1 MSLQVWLPLNG
12 DLKNYGLDGS
22 NIVTNYGATINN
34 NGKIGKCYQNTASN
48 YCTIPININS
58 KEPFSLCFWYRID
71 TWSNW
76 GTAIT
81 LNDNNDT
88 CLGICPHSNGTQVGT
103 NWYEGSTK
111 VYDQYH
117 SQTITVGVWYHISI
131 VVDKTSVKTFING
144 IQTSANSNYSNT
156 PTKSFTQLTLF
167 KRGAASSVF
176 GKNSLNDVRVYS
188 HALSLKE
195 VKEIA
200 KGLVLH
206 YPLNKPQANMAKGG
220 NTYDLNL
227 NSWIFSNQNGGTI
240 RTLEYDEYGTPC
252 VRLTR
257 DNVAQSGWSYF
268 HYDRIENAKIKINTT
283 YTISFDIKASV
294 SGTVGMSGFMRGN
307 TTNQLSNSNSNI
319 QNTIIANKWNHIIL
333 QTTTK
338 SDFSGLET
346 TGQVIYMSLSGNF
359 RNTGATMLL
368 KNIKLEEGNKETPW
382 IPNESD
388 PLYAAAGYAS
398 GIVYDCSGYQNNG
411 AEVGTITGS
420 SDTPRYRSSE
430 YFDGID
436 SAIQIPYN
444 ATVFQTNFTINL
456 WFKKTELGSKDYETL
471 LGGPSGFEM
480 DTRNGN
486 STTLSLYMTGTR
498 GGNAFSSFSFGEWY
512 MVTMVNDGTNEL
524 YYINGE
530 LKKTIEKKSMPI
542 GNYFIGA
549 WRTSSKQNFKGYI
562 SDFRIYCTALSANDI
577 KALYE
582 DAGYVD
588 KNGNFHAY
596 EFVEG

>member
-1 MSLQVWLPLNG
+1 MSLQVWLPLDGNLRNQGLNG
-12 DLKNYGLDGS
+12 TV
-22 NIVTNYGATINN
+22 VTNHGATVDS
-34 NGKIGKCYQNTASN
+34 NGKIGQCYQNTASN
-48 YCTIPININS
+48 YCTIPVTINS
-58 KEPFSLCFWYRID
+58 TLPFSMCFWYRID
-71 TWSNW
+71 TWVGW
-76 GTAIT
+76 GTALT
-81 LNDNNDT
+81 LNDANGNHI
-88 CLGICPHSNGTQVGT
+88 GICSHSNGTSVGT
-103 NWYEGSTK
+103 NWYEGSTSIS
-111 VYDQYH
+111 DRYH
-117 SQTITVGVWYHISI
+117 SLTFVAGTWYHFAIISDGNSI
-131 VVDKTSVKTFING
+131 KTFING
-144 IQTSANSNYSNT
+144 TQSNVITTYSNS
-156 PTKSFTQLTLF
+156 PTKTFTQLTLF
-167 KRGAASSVF
+167 KRGTKNVY
-176 GKNSLNDVRVYS
+176 GRNSLNDVRIYD
-188 HALSLKE
+188 HALSVKE

-220 NTYDLNL
+220 NTYDLSL
-227 NSWIFSNQNGGTI
+227 NSWVFSNQNGGTV

-257 DNVAQSGWSYF
+257 DDTAASGWSYF
-268 HYDRIENAKIKINTT
+268 HYDRIENTKIKTNTT

-294 SGTVGMSGFMRGN
+294 SGTVGMSGFMYGN
-307 TTNQLSNSNSNI
+307 ATNQLSNSNSNI
-319 QNTIIANKWNHIIL
+319 QNSIIANKWNHIIL

-338 SDFSGLET
+338 SDFSGLAT
-346 TGQVIYMSLSGNF
+346 TGQIIYMSLSSNF

-411 AEVGTITGS
+411 IEVGTITGS
-420 SDTPRYRSSE
+420 SDTPRYRSSY
-430 YFDGID
+430 YFDGIN
-436 SAIQIPYN
+436 SAIQVPYN

-456 WFKKTELGSKDYETL
+456 WFKKTELGSKGYETL
-471 LGGPSGFEM
+471 FGGPSGFEM

-530 LKKTIEKKSMPI
+530 LKKTIEKKSMPT

-549 WRTSSKQNFKGYI
+549 WSTSSKQNFKGYI
-562 SDFRIYCTALSANDI
+562 SDFRIYCTALSAADV
-577 KALYE
+577 KALYT

>member
-88 CLGICPHSNGTQVGT
+88 YLGICPHSNGTQVGT

-188 HALSLKE
+188 HALSVKE
-195 VKEIA
+195 VKEIS

-206 YPLNKPQANMAKGG
+206 YPLNNGGRGQQNYFINSNLYKG
-220 NTYDLNL
+220 NTSYWYGVN
-227 NSWIFSNQNGGTI
+227 NSSISIVQKDNRNTITATKGTSNYLFGQTVDSYNYIANSTVNITISADIYVEQVGTI
-240 RTLEYDEYGTPC
+240 SINNWISTSQ
-252 VRLTR
+252 
-257 DNVAQSGWSYF
+257 ASGWQGMSYTQNYITGTSLKVGWNHVCVTQLNATNQYSGKIITAF
-268 HYDRIENAKIKINTT
+268 GFSGKTMYLTNAKFEFGI
-283 YTISFDIKASV
+283 
-294 SGTVGMSGFMRGN
+294 
-307 TTNQLSNSNSNI
+307 
-319 QNTIIANKWNHIIL
+319 
-333 QTTTK
+333 
-338 SDFSGLET
+338 
-346 TGQVIYMSLSGNF
+346 
-359 RNTGATMLL
+359 
-368 KNIKLEEGNKETPW
+368 KETGWCPSS
-382 IPNESD
+382 SD
-388 PLYAAAGYAS
+388 SLYAAAGYNDTKES
-398 GIVYDCSGYQNNG
+398 DTSGYQRHG
-411 AEVGTITGS
+411 ILVSTFPTID
-420 SDTPRYRSSE
+420 SDTPRYRCAYKYSGSTGNIH
-430 YFDGID
+430 YNTTTDLNFID
-436 SAIQIPYN
+436 NFSWSLWVKTNYTGNIAQY
-444 ATVFQTNFTINL
+444 AFTV
-456 WFKKTELGSKDYETL
+456 GRADA
-471 LGGPSGFEM
+471 GGYGY
-480 DTRNGN
+480 GLHIA
-486 STTLSLYMTGTR
+486 STSNCNIR
-498 GGNAFSSFSFGEWY
+498 FGNASYGVS
-512 MVTMVNDGTNEL
+512 VTGGQWTHLVFTKSGTTIKI
-524 YYINGE
+524 YKNGE
-530 LKKTIEKKSMPI
+530 LYFTNTFSGTLPTYSDGNGVGI
-542 GNYFIGA
+542 GCFHYASGNIYPYYG
-549 WRTSSKQNFKGYI
+549 SL
-562 SDFRIYCTALSANDI
+562 SDFRVYATALSADDI